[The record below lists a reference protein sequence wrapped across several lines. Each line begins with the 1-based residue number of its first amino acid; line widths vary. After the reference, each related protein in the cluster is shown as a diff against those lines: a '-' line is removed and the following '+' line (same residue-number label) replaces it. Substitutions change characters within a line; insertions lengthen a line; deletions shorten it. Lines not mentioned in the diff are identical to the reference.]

1 MGFIEE
7 HFERVGFDIE
17 AVIPRIKVKYREQL
31 CFSGKKI
38 DYADFTKFV
47 RRDNIFIP
55 MLDVKEVKD
64 TDKIIDMSPFINVGI
79 AEMVSLTSG
88 EHNDVNVEFFRY
100 LVSLNVFQIYEDAI
114 DIVHKILLSSEFDN
128 ENNLGVIN
136 SLRSTYVNCTF
147 PEIQRIIAALT
158 VIQMVNPKLYCQVIL
173 ESMKYS
179 YTICSAFTADL
190 DNLFCGQFSDLD
202 ATQTSVNKAVSARSL
217 RTGAIGYTI
226 PSKSQK
232 HYITDSRGVGIY
244 SYIKLLHTVYA
255 NFGEA
260 LSNRTISIGQDKEAT
275 REKIDKNL
283 ADCIGDD
290 YVSFYLRNGKLK
302 SKPCDERYGTL
313 YKQFDISPFDSHE
326 EYTLSNGTKVSRQ
339 MYEDKKLFLRAHGV
353 GIQSGI
359 NEVNFGDFNTYYTS
373 LCSIASVVT
382 LFTACNEMYCIDIDE
397 VRKQIAKL
405 EAAKTIGA
413 IVSKSENKV
422 DTSKYERQI
431 EDLNKTHEK
440 ETESYEARIK
450 ELEHQLESKSNIIAK
465 LSDEVK
471 TLSTEIES
479 YYTEVDIDG
488 TLEDVELSIEEIIS
502 YLNNFKI
509 CLVGGRMGLDIKLK
523 ELGLTNIVQ
532 VDSERA
538 INGTPTQCDFFCIN
552 TAFLAHRLTNMV
564 RERYKD
570 QISQFY
576 YFNGTNVEALLRVS
590 YDFIKGWME
599 K

>member
-7 HFERVGFDIE
+7 HFDRVGFDLE
-17 AVIPRIKVKYREQL
+17 SVLPRVKVKYREQL
-31 CFSGKKI
+31 CFCGKKV
-38 DYADFTKFV
+38 DYTDFTKFV
-47 RRDNIFIP
+47 KRDNIFIP
-55 MLDVKEVKD
+55 MWDVKEVKN
-64 TDKIIDMSPFINVGI
+64 TDKVVDMTPFINVGI

-88 EHNDVNVEFFRY
+88 EHNDVNIDFLQY
-100 LVSLNVFQIYEDAI
+100 LVKLNIFQIYEDAI
-114 DIVHKILLSSEFDN
+114 DTVHRIITSCEFDN
-128 ENNLGVIN
+128 ENNLGIIN
-136 SLRSTYVNCTF
+136 SLRSTYINCTF
-147 PEIQRIIAALT
+147 PEIQRIVAALT
-158 VIQMVNPKLYCQVIL
+158 VIRFANPKMYCQVVL
-173 ESMKYS
+173 ESMKFS
-179 YTICSAFTADL
+179 YTVCSAFTAESDSL
-190 DNLFCGQFSDLD
+190 ICGQLSDLD
-202 ATQTSVNKAVSARSL
+202 ATQTSVNKAVSVRSL

-244 SYIKLLHTVYA
+244 SYIKLLHTVYR
-255 NFGEA
+255 NFGET
-260 LSNRTISIGQDKEAT
+260 LSNRTISIGQDKPNVK
-275 REKIDKNL
+275 EKIDKCL
-283 ADCIGDD
+283 VDCIGDD
-290 YVSFYLRNGKLK
+290 FVGGYLKTGRVK
-302 SKPCDERYGTL
+302 SRTCEDRYATL
-313 YKQFDISPFDSHE
+313 YKQFDICPFDSHE
-326 EYTLSNGTKVSRQ
+326 EYILKDGTRVSRQ
-339 MYEDKKLFLRAHGV
+339 MYEDKKLFLRANGV
-353 GIQSGI
+353 GIQAGI
-359 NEVNFGDFNTYYTS
+359 DEVNFGNFNTYYTS
-373 LCSIASVVT
+373 LCSIADIVT
-382 LFTACNEMYCIDIDE
+382 LFIASNEMYCINIDE
-397 VRKQIAKL
+397 VKKQVAKL
-405 EAAKTIGA
+405 TAVQTIQSMT
-413 IVSKSENKV
+413 SKSSKSV

-431 EDLNKTHEK
+431 EDLNKAHEK

-450 ELEHQLESKSNIIAK
+450 ELEHQLESKSNIITK

-479 YYTEVDIDG
+479 YYTEVDIDE
-488 TLEDVELSIEEIIS
+488 TLEDSELSIEEIIT
-502 YLNNFKI
+502 YLNDFKI
-509 CLVGGRMGLDIKLK
+509 CLVGGRMDLDIKLK